1 MSRKNEALMSSILP
15 EPPLS
20 PVPDACPFCRS
31 PKIGTSDEKAG
42 SSAYWRCEACGEVW
56 NVARLR
62 APSRYGYEG
71 RRNEY

>member
-1 MSRKNEALMSSILP
+1 MSSNSKLP
-15 EPPLS
+15 EPSLTIAPT
-20 PVPDACPFCRS
+20 ACPFCRS
-31 PKIGTSDEKAG
+31 AKIGTVDEKAS

-71 RRNEY
+71 RRNDY